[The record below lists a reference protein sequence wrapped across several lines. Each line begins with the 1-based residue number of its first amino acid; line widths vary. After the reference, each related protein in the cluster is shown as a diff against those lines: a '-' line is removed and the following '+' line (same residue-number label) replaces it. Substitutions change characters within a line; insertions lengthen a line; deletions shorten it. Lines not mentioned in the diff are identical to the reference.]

1 MNKVLII
8 LLLFAFLSNTNEN
21 TEKLRIIKNY
31 RTPQA
36 LRSFARLFSVFLPPF
51 YAPYY
56 GQMAKNLNSLGV
68 AIAFSVLTSIALT
81 ALFETISQME
91 DPFVGSGSSR
101 DNNKSRRKILTLD
114 GIDVTKE
121 FQEDF
126 VTTLLDWRL
135 HCFPDAKHYVF
146 PSSSSKTTIQ

>member
-1 MNKVLII
+1 
-8 LLLFAFLSNTNEN
+8 
-21 TEKLRIIKNY
+21 
-31 RTPQA
+31 
-36 LRSFARLFSVFLPPF
+36 
-51 YAPYY
+51 
-56 GQMAKNLNSLGV
+56 MAKDLNSLGM

-91 DPFVGSGSSR
+91 DPFVGSGSDNESR
-101 DNNKSRRKILTLD
+101 WKILTLD

-146 PSSSSKTTIQ
+146 PTSKKPMQ